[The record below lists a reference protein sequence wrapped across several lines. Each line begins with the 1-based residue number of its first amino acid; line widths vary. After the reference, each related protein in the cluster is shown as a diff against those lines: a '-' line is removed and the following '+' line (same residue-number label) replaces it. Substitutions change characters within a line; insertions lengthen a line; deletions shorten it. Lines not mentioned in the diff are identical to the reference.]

1 MGRAN
6 ARPMTGSATPIVIHT
21 VLMGIAALHP
31 SYGCAADAFMKSRF
45 CHQPTISWSS
55 LRPVPLSSQCRKQEI
70 QVVQSV
76 GSTNVHNDCA

>member
-6 ARPMTGSATPIVIHT
+6 ARPMTGSATPIAIYT

-31 SYGCAADAFMKSRF
+31 SYDCAAGAFMKSRF
-45 CHQPTISWSS
+45 CHRPTISWSS

-76 GSTNVHNDCA
+76 GSTNA

>member
-21 VLMGIAALHP
+21 VLMGIASLNP

-76 GSTNVHNDCA
+76 GSTNA